1 MIVIKKNCFLVLF
14 TLFSIVSSPSSVLA
28 QDLKTMYENARDD
41 FENENYKAAIKSI
54 DKVLAIDSSDAWYFQ
69 LKANCHLKLEEY
81 EEAFLAYS
89 RGINNFP
96 EESMLYNERGVFLT
110 SMQEYTYAKQDL
122 NLAVKH
128 SKNDTAL
135 MQSYVNRSIAHS
147 RVRNFEEAYNDL
159 HAAYLLDSTDIAVL
173 VNLGAICDEIGKGDE
188 TLVYLLK
195 ALEVDSSFFAIYGN
209 IGFKYQE
216 MGEYTKAIEYFDKVL
231 TIDPDQALGYSNR
244 AFCRYK
250 LGDLKGAMK
259 DINKSIK
266 MYPANSYAF
275 RIRGLIYL
283 EKGEKDKAC
292 ADFDEAITKGFTT
305 SYGMEVINLQMEH
318 CSK

>member
-1 MIVIKKNCFLVLF
+1 MNLIQKTCFLSLLMALSGIMCF
-14 TLFSIVSSPSSVLA
+14 NSVLA
-28 QDLKTMYENARDD
+28 QDIKSLYEDASDD
-41 FENENYKAAIKSI
+41 FKNKNYKSALKSI
-54 DKVLAIDSSDAWYFQ
+54 NKVLAIDSSDAYYFQ
-69 LKANCHLKLEEY
+69 LKAKCHLKLEEY
-81 EEAFLAYS
+81 EEAFFAFT

-122 NLAVKH
+122 NLAVKY

-159 HAAYLLDSTDIAVL
+159 YAAYKIDSTDIAVL
-173 VNLGAICDEIGKGDE
+173 VNLGAICDEIGKGEE

-195 ALEVDSSFFAIYGN
+195 ALELDSTFFAIYGN

-216 MGEYTKAIEYFDKVL
+216 MGEYAKAIEYFDKVL
-231 TIDPDQALGYSNR
+231 EMDPDQALGYSNR
-244 AFCRYK
+244 AYCRYK
-250 LGDLKGAMK
+250 LGDLKAAMK

-266 MYPANSYAF
+266 MYPANSYAY

-283 EKGEKDKAC
+283 EQGSKEKAC
-292 ADFDEAITKGFTT
+292 TDFDEAINRGFTT
-305 SYGMEVINLQMEH
+305 TYGMEVVNLQMEH
-318 CSK
+318 CSE